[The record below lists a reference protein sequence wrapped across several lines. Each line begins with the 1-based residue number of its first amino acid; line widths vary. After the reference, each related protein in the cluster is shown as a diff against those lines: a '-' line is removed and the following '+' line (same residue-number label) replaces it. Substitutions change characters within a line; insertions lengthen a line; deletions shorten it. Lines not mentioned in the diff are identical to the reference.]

1 MSSIDGLVSTR
12 TLILMIK
19 LVIIAKKF
27 NNLITS
33 SIAKVVTI
41 LPMSKPFMKWG
52 LDFIGPIKLQDD
64 TQVTRTY

>member
-1 MSSIDGLVSTR
+1 
-12 TLILMIK
+12 MIK

-33 SIAKVVTI
+33 SMAKLVTI
-41 LPMSKPFMKWG
+41 LPMSKPFMKRG

-64 TQVTRTY
+64 IQVTHI